1 MLTHRNRIGMQSKNQ
16 IIQMHLNAI
25 ANLLLLLAAVEYV
38 YQQSACSWFTCV

>member
-25 ANLLLLLAAVEYV
+25 ANLLLLLEYV